1 MSGAAIILIVVMLVC
16 LFIGVPIS
24 WSLMISS
31 AASVLVSG
39 IPVSI
44 LCQRLFTSMDAF
56 TMLAVPLFL
65 VAGDIMAKGS
75 ISKRL
80 VDFADSL
87 FGHMRGGMAVVAI
100 VACTIFAA
108 LTGSALATTAAI
120 GAIMYPAMTSKKYPK
135 DFTSAVLAI
144 GGTLGPVIPPS
155 VVFIFYAQSTDLSVV
170 DLFMSGVGP
179 GLLSCIGLSFV
190 AVVVSICMKVP
201 KEGHFDGKLA
211 LEALKNAFFALLMPL
226 IILGGIYSGIFTATE
241 SAGIAVV
248 YGLIVSV
255 LIYRDVKPRELLPM
269 FKSTAKTTANLM
281 ILIASANVFGY
292 LIGYFN
298 IPKVL
303 TAFVQTYLC
312 AQPVD
317 LPADLRY
324 HPADLRYVYGSD
336 RGGRYPGSHSGAH
349 GRKLWRGPDPV
360 RLLRRLCALPR
371 YCYAAFRSEHVRGLR
386 HYEGARYA
394 CDKTDHPVHSGADL
408 YRVPDRCDP
417 RAFSFPSQYAEVSRR
432 HNSNGIHQNDPRRYC
447 AGGVWRLRFS

>member
-1 MSGAAIILIVVMLVC
+1 MSSAAIILIVIMLIC

-24 WSLMISS
+24 WSLMIAS
-31 AASVLVSG
+31 AASVLASG
-39 IPVSI
+39 IPASI

-100 VACTIFAA
+100 VASTIFAA

-120 GAIMYPAMTSKKYPK
+120 GAIMYPAMTAKKYPK
-135 DFTSAVLAI
+135 DLTTAVLAI

-179 GLLSCIGLSFV
+179 GLLSCLGLSIV
-190 AVVVSICMKVP
+190 AVVVSIKMKLP
-201 KEGHFDGKLA
+201 KEGHFDSKKA
-211 LEALKNAFFALLMPL
+211 VKALKNAFFALLMPL
-226 IILGGIYSGIFTATE
+226 IILGGIYSGVFTATE

-255 LIYRDVKPRELLPM
+255 FIYKDVKPRELLPM
-269 FKSTAKTTANLM
+269 FKNTAKTTANLM
-281 ILIASANVFGY
+281 VLIASANVFGY

-298 IPKVL
+298 IPRVL
-303 TAFVQTYLC
+303 TDFVQTYAHSQLSFLLICGIILLICGMFMEAIAVVVILAPILAPMAASYGINAIQFGCFVVFLLC
-312 AQPVD
+312 LGIATPPFAPSMFV
-317 LPADLRY
+317 
-324 HPADLRYVYGSD
+324 
-336 RGGRYPGSHSGAH
+336 
-349 GRKLWRGPDPV
+349 
-360 RLLRRLCALPR
+360 
-371 YCYAAFRSEHVRGLR
+371 
-386 HYEGARYA
+386 A
-394 CDKTDHPVHSGADL
+394 CGITKEP
-408 YRVPDRCDP
+408 
-417 RAFSFPSQYAEVSRR
+417 VSRVTKK
-432 HNSNGIHQNDPRRYC
+432 ILPFIFEQIFI
-447 AGGVWRLRFS
+447 GVLIALIPAISIFLPNIMK

>member
-144 GGTLGPVIPPS
+144 GGRSLVGS
-155 VVFIFYAQSTDLSVV
+155 V
-170 DLFMSGVGP
+170 
-179 GLLSCIGLSFV
+179 
-190 AVVVSICMKVP
+190 
-201 KEGHFDGKLA
+201 
-211 LEALKNAFFALLMPL
+211 
-226 IILGGIYSGIFTATE
+226 
-241 SAGIAVV
+241 
-248 YGLIVSV
+248 
-255 LIYRDVKPRELLPM
+255 
-269 FKSTAKTTANLM
+269 
-281 ILIASANVFGY
+281 
-292 LIGYFN
+292 
-298 IPKVL
+298 
-303 TAFVQTYLC
+303 
-312 AQPVD
+312 
-317 LPADLRY
+317 
-324 HPADLRYVYGSD
+324 
-336 RGGRYPGSHSGAH
+336 
-349 GRKLWRGPDPV
+349 
-360 RLLRRLCALPR
+360 
-371 YCYAAFRSEHVRGLR
+371 
-386 HYEGARYA
+386 
-394 CDKTDHPVHSGADL
+394 
-408 YRVPDRCDP
+408 RC
-417 RAFSFPSQYAEVSRR
+417 V
-432 HNSNGIHQNDPRRYC
+432 
-447 AGGVWRLRFS
+447 

>member
-179 GLLSCIGLSFV
+179 GLISCIGLSFV
-190 AVVVSICMKVP
+190 AVVVSIRMKVP
-201 KEGHFDGKLA
+201 KEGHFDGKRA

-269 FKSTAKTTANLM
+269 FKNTAKTTANLM

-303 TAFVQTYLC
+303 TAFVQTY
-312 AQPVD
+312 
-317 LPADLRY
+317 
-324 HPADLRYVYGSD
+324 
-336 RGGRYPGSHSGAH
+336 AH
-349 GRKLWRGPDPV
+349 NQWT
-360 RLLRRLCALPR
+360 C
-371 YCYAAFRSEHVRGLR
+371 
-386 HYEGARYA
+386 
-394 CDKTDHPVHSGADL
+394 
-408 YRVPDRCDP
+408 
-417 RAFSFPSQYAEVSRR
+417 
-432 HNSNGIHQNDPRRYC
+432 
-447 AGGVWRLRFS
+447 